1 MVSYPYYYHLPPL
14 PLLVAPTTTTTTTY
28 YHYLSCKKCGGAG
41 CRMLC
46 KCCEVCYFVDV
57 LRADFGNPWALA
69 RSRDINLTNL
79 FTLVR
84 MG

>member
-57 LRADFGNPWALA
+57 LRADFGNPWAITCLPWSGWGESGEDNLA
-69 RSRDINLTNL
+69 
-79 FTLVR
+79 
-84 MG
+84 